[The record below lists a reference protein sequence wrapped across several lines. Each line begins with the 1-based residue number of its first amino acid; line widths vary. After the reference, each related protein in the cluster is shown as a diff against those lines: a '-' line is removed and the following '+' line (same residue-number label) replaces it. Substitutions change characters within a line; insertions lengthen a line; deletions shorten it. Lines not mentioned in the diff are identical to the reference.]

1 MVANLKKL
9 RKEHGFSQKALAEM
23 LGITQ
28 QAVYKYENSSVE
40 PDIQTLIYLADVF
53 DVSVDYLIGREPE
66 AVEPNVRITADDIV
80 HLKIWRTL
88 PKPLRAELD
97 GIVQKFDIVPA
108 TAANRVG
115 GSIT

>member
-9 RKEHGFSQKALAEM
+9 RKEHGLSQKALADM

-28 QAVYKYENSSVE
+28 QAVYKYESSSVE
-40 PDIQTLIYLADVF
+40 PDIQTLIYIADVF

-66 AVEPNVRITADDIV
+66 NTEPSVMITADDII

-88 PKPLRAELD
+88 PKPLRNELD
-97 GIVQKFDIVPA
+97 GLAQRYDIVPIA
-108 TAANRVG
+108 SANRVG
-115 GSIT
+115 GSVS